1 MLSGGNAW
9 SRRAPKRPLPL
20 ATDGP
25 PWHLI
30 GPQRVARY
38 MDRLAKLCTI
48 SCLVGQLA
56 LLLALP
62 KAFADKDL
70 KITIPRRSHLTP
82 VQKLNR
88 EGVAEIEKH
97 QYAKA
102 EAAFMKAYLYD
113 SSDPFT
119 LYNLGY
125 AAELQGNLDRA
136 QKFYGLAVEQATDA
150 TIDRTNVRSLKGQ
163 PMRRAALGIED
174 RQLRVNQANIDAI
187 RLLEAGQ
194 PREAEFVLR
203 RTLQSDPQNA
213 FTLNN
218 LGVAQEAQG
227 NFVDAEES
235 YRRAASIHSPQT
247 SVVTSTGAAWR
258 GKPVSEVASAN
269 AAAVQQRLGSAN
281 TAQAQASLLNVEGV
295 AAINRNDWTTASQDF
310 QKAYTLDPRSA
321 FSLNNEG
328 FLAETD
334 GDSETAQFFYER
346 AKLAQDSSAAVGLA
360 THRDAEGS
368 NVASIA
374 NGSSRQVGTRL
385 SALEQQRRKEDTP
398 VVLRHRDNSPVV
410 EPSPSPSPTRQ

>member
-1 MLSGGNAW
+1 MLF
-9 SRRAPKRPLPL
+9 L
-20 ATDGP
+20 A
-25 PWHLI
+25 
-30 GPQRVARY
+30 A
-38 MDRLAKLCTI
+38 
-48 SCLVGQLA
+48 
-56 LLLALP
+56 P

-125 AAELQGNLDRA
+125 ASELQGNLDRA

-163 PMRRAALGIED
+163 PMRKAALGIDD
-174 RQLRVNQANIDAI
+174 RELRVNQANIDAI
-187 RLLEAGQ
+187 RLLGAGQ

-203 RTLQSDPQNA
+203 RTLQRDPQNP

-227 NFVDAEES
+227 NFVDAEKS
-235 YRRAASIHSPQT
+235 YRQAASIHSPQT
-247 SVVTSTGAAWR
+247 SFVTSTGAAWR

-269 AAAVQQRLGSAN
+269 AAAVEQRLGSAN
-281 TAQAQASLLNVEGV
+281 TAQAQASLLNVQGV

-346 AKLAQDSSAAVGLA
+346 AKLAQNSSAAVGLA
-360 THRDAEGS
+360 TRRDAEGS

-374 NGSSRQVGTRL
+374 NGSSRQVETRL
-385 SALEQQRRKEDTP
+385 STLEQQRRKEDIP

-410 EPSPSPSPTRQ
+410 EPSPSPSATQQ

>member
-1 MLSGGNAW
+1 
-9 SRRAPKRPLPL
+9 
-20 ATDGP
+20 
-25 PWHLI
+25 
-30 GPQRVARY
+30 
-38 MDRLAKLCTI
+38 MDRLRRFCVGC
-48 SCLVGQLA
+48 CLLWQFVFF
-56 LLLALP
+56 LP
-62 KAFADKDL
+62 SWQAFADKDL

-113 SSDPFT
+113 ASDPFT

-136 QKFYGLAVEQATDA
+136 QKFYGLAVEQATNA

-163 PMRRAALGIED
+163 PMRKAALGIED
-174 RQLRVNQANIDAI
+174 RELRVNQANIDAI
-187 RLLEAGQ
+187 RLLESGQ
-194 PREAEFVLR
+194 AREAEFVLR
-203 RTLQSDPQNA
+203 RTLQLNPQNA

-227 NFVDAEES
+227 NFADAEKS
-235 YRRAASIHSPQT
+235 YLKAASIRSSQT
-247 SVVTSTGAAWR
+247 SLVTSTGAAWR

-269 AAAVQQRLGSAN
+269 AATVEERLRSAN
-281 TAQAQASLLNVEGV
+281 TAQAQASFLNMQGV
-295 AAINRNDWTTASQDF
+295 AAINRNDWATASQDF
-310 QKAYTLDPRSA
+310 QKAFHLDPHSA

-328 FLAETD
+328 YLAETN

-346 AKLAQDSSAAVGLA
+346 AKLAPDSSAAVGLA
-360 THRDAEGS
+360 TRRDAEGS
-368 NVASIA
+368 NVSVTA
-374 NGSSRQVGTRL
+374 NDSSRQVETRL
-385 SALEQQRRKEDTP
+385 SVLERERRKENNP

-410 EPSPSPSPTRQ
+410 EPPPSAATTSQ

>member
-1 MLSGGNAW
+1 MG
-9 SRRAPKRPLPL
+9 
-20 ATDGP
+20 
-25 PWHLI
+25 
-30 GPQRVARY
+30 
-38 MDRLAKLCTI
+38 RLANLCVA
-48 SCLVGQLA
+48 CLLWQLVVF
-56 LLLALP
+56 LP
-62 KAFADKDL
+62 WQSAFADKEL

-163 PMRRAALGIED
+163 PMRKAALGIDD
-174 RQLRVNQANIDAI
+174 RELRVNQANIDAI
-187 RLLEAGQ
+187 KLLESGQ
-194 PREAEFVLR
+194 PREAEFILR
-203 RTLQSDPQNA
+203 QTLTRDPQNV

-227 NFVDAEES
+227 NFADAEKS
-235 YRRAASIHSPQT
+235 YRKAAAIHSTQA

-269 AAAVQQRLGSAN
+269 AATVEQRLRSAS
-281 TAQAQASLLNVEGV
+281 TAQAQASLLNVQGV

-310 QKAYTLDPRSA
+310 QKAYSLDPSSA

-328 FLAETD
+328 FLAETN

-346 AKLAQDSSAAVGLA
+346 AKLAQDSSSAVGLA
-360 THRDAEGS
+360 TRREAEGS
-368 NVASIA
+368 NVASTA
-374 NGSSRQVGTRL
+374 SGSSQQVGTKL
-385 SALEQQRRKEDTP
+385 SVLEQERRKENTP
-398 VVLRHRDNSPVV
+398 VVLRNRDNSPVV
-410 EPSPSPSPTRQ
+410 EPSPAPSTNQQ

>member
-1 MLSGGNAW
+1 MFASKL
-9 SRRAPKRPLPL
+9 KRFFG
-20 ATDGP
+20 AIFQNMG
-25 PWHLI
+25 
-30 GPQRVARY
+30 Q
-38 MDRLAKLCTI
+38 LAKLCAGW
-48 SCLVGQLA
+48 CLLGQLMF
-56 LLLALP
+56 LLP
-62 KAFADKDL
+62 SQKAFADKEL

-97 QYAKA
+97 QYARA

-163 PMRRAALGIED
+163 PMRKAALGIED
-174 RQLRVNQANIDAI
+174 RELRVNQANIDAI
-187 RLLEAGQ
+187 RLLESGQ
-194 PREAEFVLR
+194 PREAEFVLTQ
-203 RTLQSDPQNA
+203 TLQRDPQNP

-227 NFVDAEES
+227 NFAEAEKS
-235 YRRAASIHSPQT
+235 YQQAASIHSSPT
-247 SVVTSTGAAWR
+247 SVVTSTSPAWR
-258 GKPVSEVASAN
+258 GKPVSEVARAN
-269 AAAVQQRLGSAN
+269 GAAVEQRLKSAS
-281 TAQAQASLLNVEGV
+281 TAQAQASLLNVQGV
-295 AAINRNDWTTASQDF
+295 AAMNRNDWNTASQDF
-310 QKAYTLDPRSA
+310 QKAYSLDPRSA

-328 FLAETD
+328 FLAETN

-368 NVASIA
+368 NVASA
-374 NGSSRQVGTRL
+374 ATGSSRQVGTKL
-385 SALEQQRRKEDTP
+385 SVLEQERRKENIP
-398 VVLRHRDNSPVV
+398 VVLRNRDNSPVV
-410 EPSPSPSPTRQ
+410 EPPPSPSATPQ